1 MKIKI
6 KVKKANKLEKKEN
19 RLVSKGYKPV
29 DGEKKADKLLGK
41 AADIQD
47 RSVKKSQTDTQEF
60 RPGVMGMRGKGGLT
74 DLEYGQ

>member
-6 KVKKANKLEKKEN
+6 KVKKADKLEKKEN
-19 RLVSKGYKPV
+19 RLVSKGYKAV
-29 DGEKKADKLLGK
+29 DEGREKKADKLLGK

-47 RSVKKSQTDTQEF
+47 RRIKKAQTGAQEF

-74 DLEYGQ
+74 DLEY